1 MVVTELIKKRTN
13 AGLEINLF
21 YWRDK
26 TGHEIDIIV
35 DDGGKLLPIEIKS
48 GKTINAEFFKNIK
61 YWSNLSK
68 SNKSMLLYAGEQS
81 QKRTNGNEILNWRNL
96 INHEL

>member
-1 MVVTELIKKRTN
+1 MIIIYHLKLEQVLGNGSDAVVTFDVIIT
-13 AGLEINLF
+13 
-21 YWRDK
+21 
-26 TGHEIDIIV
+26 DIIV

-81 QKRTNGNEILNWRNL
+81 QKRTSGNEILNWRNL
-96 INHEL
+96 INYEL